1 MPPATLAGPHSGALL
16 AERRRQAQQLA
27 ARVRAK
33 HISYFEPPAAIWDSD
48 GLYEDYGFSDEEEED
63 EELPTEEES
72 DAAG

>member
-1 MPPATLAGPHSGALL
+1 MSPAALAGPHSGAVL
-16 AERRRQAQQLA
+16 AERRRQAQHLA

-33 HISYFEPPAAIWDSD
+33 HISYFEPAAASDSD
-48 GLYEDYGFSDEEEED
+48 GLYDDYSFSDEEEED